1 MASGDDVEEKEFLC
15 CFGERKRPIKYK
27 ADPIKGDLSSA
38 LEAVRTV
45 FEEVITPTCEVFL
58 QLKHEDW
65 SGEFVDILEM
75 DSIPDRCVIR
85 AVVARQLGACYLS
98 NPPAVFHT

>member
-1 MASGDDVEEKEFLC
+1 MKWLVVMMSK
-15 CFGERKRPIKYK
+15 KRSSFVALGRGSARLSTKQTH
-27 ADPIKGDLSSA
+27 LSSA

-65 SGEFVDILEM
+65 SGEFVIIREM

-85 AVVARQLGACYLS
+85 AVVASQVGACYLS